1 MLENLP
7 AYLAI
12 GAVAGVSAGLLGIGG
27 GLVIVPSLYFLLGR
41 DGVAAD
47 MAMQVAVATSLATI
61 VPTSISSVLAHHRRH
76 AVLWPLVAQLAPG
89 MMAGALLGAA
99 IADWLPSQILAQVFA
114 VFALLVGIQM
124 MVVRDSRGHIQ
135 LPGVGIMVASG
146 GVIGTISALVGI
158 GGGSM
163 TVPFLTWHRVPIHE
177 AVGSSAGCGLPI
189 AAAGAAAFM
198 MLGQGHATLPP
209 HSVGYVHLPAV
220 AGIAVASVI
229 AAVAGAALAHRL
241 PKTALRR
248 VFAVFLM
255 LLGIYMLAR

>member
-12 GAVAGVSAGLLGIGG
+12 GAVAGVFAGLLGIGG
-27 GLVIVPSLYFLLGR
+27 GLVIVPSLYFLLSR
-41 DGVAAD
+41 DGVATD
-47 MAMQVAVATSLATI
+47 VAMQVAVGTSLATI
-61 VPTSISSVLAHHRRH
+61 VPTSVSSVLAHQRRH

-89 MMAGALLGAA
+89 MMAGAALGGVV
-99 IADWLPSQILAQVFA
+99 ADWLPSHVLAQVFA

-124 MVVRDSRGHIQ
+124 MVVRDLSGHIQ
-135 LPGVGIMVASG
+135 LPRIGAMAATG

-177 AVGSSAGCGLPI
+177 AVGTSAGCGLPI

-198 MLGQGHATLPP
+198 VLGQGHATLPA